1 MVNNNSKIKSLL
13 FSRKFKYTSSSL
25 VSIISF
31 ISILIIIQVITFN
44 KKIQKDI
51 TLSQNFTLSDQSQKI
66 LKNLKDKIQLIAFVK
81 KGDMKTKDL
90 LEQYKAQSSNLSYE
104 LYDPSFNPSKA
115 KQYDIRDL
123 NTIVISNGLKQE
135 KINTISEDKITN
147 ALIKVTKEG
156 QKKIYFVKG
165 HGEKDINDF
174 NRDGLSALKEELI
187 KQNYQV
193 EELLLLQKK
202 EIPSDCSV
210 LIFGGI
216 KTSLMKEEE
225 SLIDSYLKKGGRSI
239 ILTDPDY
246 SKNINKFVKKYNA
259 YFRDDLIVDKLS
271 RAFGGDFLV
280 PMITQYGNLDMVKEL
295 RSASFLPL
303 TSSIDTSLSGT
314 NNIFVESLAYTTP
327 DSWGEKNKEL
337 LKQNKAKYDSDD
349 ILGPLTVASYS
360 KIPSKTSDKEK
371 KDTNTKEKFGYLTLF
386 GDSDFIINSNL
397 MVSGNS
403 DFILNIINW
412 SAQQDDLISIRP
424 KENKNT
430 PLFLTET
437 QGNTLFLVNVILLPF
452 TLVLIGSFVLIRR
465 RIKTQWAA

>member
-1 MVNNNSKIKSLL
+1 MIKNNSKVKSFL
-13 FSRKFKYTSSSL
+13 FSRGFKYTSSSL

-51 TLSQNFTLSDQSQKI
+51 TLSQNFTLSEQSQKI
-66 LKNLKDKIQLIAFVK
+66 LKNLKDKIELIAFIK
-81 KGDMKTKDL
+81 KGDIKTKDL

-123 NTIVISNGLKQE
+123 NTIVVSNGLKQE
-135 KINTISEDKITN
+135 KINIISEDKITN
-147 ALIKVTKEG
+147 ALIKVTREG

-165 HGEKDINDF
+165 HGEKNINDF
-174 NRDGLSALKEELI
+174 NRDGLSALREELV

-202 EIPSDCSV
+202 EIPSDSSV
-210 LIFGGI
+210 IIFPGV
-216 KTSLMKEEE
+216 KTPLMKEEE
-225 SLIDSYLKKGGRSI
+225 VLIDSYLKKGGRI
-239 ILTDPDY
+239 ILLTDPDY
-246 SKNINKFVKKYNA
+246 SKNINPSIKKYNVS
-259 YFRDDLIVDKLS
+259 FRDDLIVDKLS

-280 PMITQYGNLDMVKEL
+280 PMITQYGNSDMVKEL

-314 NNIFVESLAYTTP
+314 NNIFVESLAYTTQ
-327 DSWGEKNKEL
+327 DSWGEKNKSL
-337 LKQNKAKYDSDD
+337 LKQNKAKYDPEDT
-349 ILGPLTVASYS
+349 LGPLTVATYS
-360 KIPSKTSDKEK
+360 KILSNDK
-371 KDTNTKEKFGYLTLF
+371 KDKNSKERFGYLTLF

-403 DFILNIINW
+403 DLILNIINW
-412 SAQQDDLISIRP
+412 SAQQEDLISIRP
-424 KENKNT
+424 KENKSN
-430 PLFLTET
+430 PLLLTET
-437 QGNTLFLVNVILLPF
+437 QGNTLFIVNVILLPF
-452 TLVLIGSFVLIRR
+452 SLVLIGSFILIRR
-465 RIKTQWAA
+465 RIKTQWVA